1 MIDAEV
7 EARARLSHGAS
18 GVAIYDLVQAALNE
32 CGISAGTLL
41 DVGCGNGGLFQR
53 VRHRVGRY
61 IGLDIVRYDG
71 FPDGAEFVA
80 SNLEGSRLPF
90 DDASL
95 EVVACIETVEHVE
108 NPRALMREL
117 ARLVKPGGWVLVS
130 TPNQLSLASKLCL
143 LTKDEFLHFQERP
156 GLYPAHI
163 SALLEVDLR
172 RMARETGLSNLDVLY
187 SGQGRIPLS
196 ERHWPSALAGRR
208 GRRGSLFSDNV
219 LLMAQKPL

>member
-7 EARARLSHGAS
+7 EARARLSHGSS
-18 GVAIYDLVQAALNE
+18 GVAIYDLVQAALDE
-32 CGISAGTLL
+32 CNIKAGTLL
-41 DVGCGNGGLFQR
+41 DVGCGNGGLF
-53 VRHRVGRY
+53 HRIRQQVSRY
-61 IGLDIVRYDG
+61 IGADIARYDD

-80 SNLEGSRLPF
+80 SNLQGGPLPF
-90 DDASL
+90 EDASL
-95 EVVACIETVEHVE
+95 DIVACIETIEHVE

-117 ARLVKPGGWVLVS
+117 ARLAKPGAWVLVS

-172 RMARETGLSNLDVLY
+172 RMAREAGLVNQDVLY
-187 SGQGRIPLS
+187 SGRGRIPLS
-196 ERHWPSALAGRR
+196 DRHWPPALAGRR